1 MISDTNIPIEPKRA
15 EEYVTGYLIATKNG
29 YPCGMYKNKKL
40 AEEIAKEIDGSL
52 FYLGLV
58 QDDSIKLIY
67 LGRYEGYKFIRR
79 DDNGQ

>member
-1 MISDTNIPIEPKRA
+1 MSDEINNRIEPKRA
-15 EEYVTGYLIATKNG
+15 EEYVTGYMIATKNG

-58 QDDSIKLIY
+58 QEDSLKLIY
-67 LGRYEGYKFIRR
+67 LGRYEGYKFIEG
-79 DDNGQ
+79 N